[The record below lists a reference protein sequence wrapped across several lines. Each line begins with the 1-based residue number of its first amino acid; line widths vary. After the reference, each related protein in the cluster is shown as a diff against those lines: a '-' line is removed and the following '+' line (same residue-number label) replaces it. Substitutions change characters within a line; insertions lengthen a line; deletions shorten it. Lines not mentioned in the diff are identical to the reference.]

1 MKSNYRWPCFK
12 TKDTAKNNAY
22 QSAFDKF
29 KRKCKKLEPHTFND
43 KYRHEKWESSEIGC
57 SCGLTTAVKVTIS
70 SWDFNVIVTTYA
82 GICENCGED

>member
-1 MKSNYRWPCFK
+1 M
-12 TKDTAKNNAY
+12 AQNNAY

-57 SCGLTTAVKVTIS
+57 SCGLTTAVKVTMS